1 MNWKLVLTLYLV
13 RIMKKGQHLESILR
27 SPKTVFSYK
36 DVALLWGEPSSQAVR
51 VRLSYYAKQGKLYRI
66 RRGLYAKDKNYHK
79 FELATRIFTPSYVSF
94 ETVLSQEGMIF
105 QFYDKIFVAS
115 YLAREIEIDSQVYS
129 FRRIKEP
136 ILTNAVG
143 VEHRDESSI
152 ALKER
157 AFLDTLYLNED
168 YQFDNLGALDWNK
181 VFEMLPIY
189 NNGRM
194 FKKVIK
200 LYQQVADKDTQHE
213 TGYLY
218 S

>member
-1 MNWKLVLTLYLV
+1 M
-13 RIMKKGQHLESILR
+13 RKGQYLETILR
-27 SPKTVFSYK
+27 SPKTVFTYK

-66 RRGLYAKDKNYHK
+66 RRGLYAKDKNYSK

-94 ETVLSQEGMIF
+94 ETVLSKEGMIF
-105 QFYDKIFVAS
+105 QFYSKIFVAS
-115 YLAREIEIDSQVYS
+115 YLTREIEVDGQVYS
-129 FRRIKEP
+129 FRRIKDA

-152 ALKER
+152 ATKER
-157 AFLDTLYLNED
+157 AFLDTFYLNED
-168 YQFDNLGALDWNK
+168 YNFDNLGALDWNK

-189 NNGRM
+189 SNRRISQ
-194 FKKVIK
+194 KIIK
-200 LYQQVADKDTQHE
+200 LHRQLTDRDKQHE

-218 S
+218 P